1 MRATTVDSPSVVSIN
16 VTLASLGLRQVSQEE
31 WSVTERLGRADRIQQ
46 AVRDAAARKAEAR
59 ETVLV
64 WLTWL
69 SNSVGAGA
77 ASPASS
83 VQPREE
89 PSRPAPA
96 RPPAENP
103 PAASQSQ
110 RGEVVDTVTGEVIR
124 RGPGGGVSQIKV
136 YAGKGAMQF
145 EVTEPRDTRKM
156 PLTLRVEA
164 CKGVNKQYAWN
175 AKLLMNLSLEELQQ
189 LVALVHG
196 FIPHVRFANHGA
208 ESDRT
213 LEITAQG
220 NQLFARMSTKEQGS
234 LIAVPIPAPWVGS
247 IGLLALKVLKASFPG
262 LSANE
267 LLVSLRATV
276 GRLMSDAGRQ
286 GGG

>member
-1 MRATTVDSPSVVSIN
+1 MVTHINSI
-16 VTLASLGLRQVSQEE
+16 LARLGLRQVTPQE
-31 WSVTERLGRADRIQQ
+31 WSVTEQRGHAARVEQ
-46 AVRDAAARKAEAR
+46 AILDAAARRLEAR
-59 ETVLV
+59 ETVLA
-64 WLTWL
+64 WLAWL
-69 SNSVGAGA
+69 SKRGNTT
-77 ASPASS
+77 PA
-83 VQPREE
+83 PT
-89 PSRPAPA
+89 PSRPQEPMRVAAGRPETAPHPDA
-96 RPPAENP
+96 GEA
-103 PAASQSQ
+103 
-110 RGEVVDTVTGEVIR
+110 RGEVVDTVTGEVVR
-124 RGPGGGVSQIKV
+124 RGPGGGVSQVKV
-136 YAGKGAMQF
+136 YAGKGAMQL

-164 CKGVNKQYAWN
+164 CKGANKQYAWN
-175 AKLLMNLSLEELQQ
+175 AKILMNLSLEELQQ

-247 IGLLALKVLKASFPG
+247 IGLLAIRVLKASFPG
-262 LSANE
+262 LSVNE

>member
-1 MRATTVDSPSVVSIN
+1 
-16 VTLASLGLRQVSQEE
+16 
-31 WSVTERLGRADRIQQ
+31 
-46 AVRDAAARKAEAR
+46 
-59 ETVLV
+59 
-64 WLTWL
+64 
-69 SNSVGAGA
+69 
-77 ASPASS
+77 
-83 VQPREE
+83 
-89 PSRPAPA
+89 
-96 RPPAENP
+96 
-103 PAASQSQ
+103 
-110 RGEVVDTVTGEVIR
+110 VVDTVTGEVIR

-196 FIPHVRFANHGA
+196 FISHVRFANHGA

>member
-1 MRATTVDSPSVVSIN
+1 MRTTTSDCPLVASIN
-16 VTLASLGLRQVSQEE
+16 ATLARMGLRQVTVEE
-31 WSVTERLGRADRIQQ
+31 WNVTEQRGHAALVEQ
-46 AVRDAAARKAEAR
+46 AVRDAAARRVEAR
-59 ETVLV
+59 ETVLA
-64 WLTWL
+64 WLAWL
-69 SNSVGAGA
+69 SKRGNA
-77 ASPASS
+77 A
-83 VQPREE
+83 
-89 PSRPAPA
+89 PAPTPPRPQEPA
-96 RPPAENP
+96 RV
-103 PAASQSQ
+103 AAGRTEAAPHTDVGEA

-164 CKGVNKQYAWN
+164 CKGANKQYAWN

-247 IGLLALKVLKASFPG
+247 IGLLALRVLKASFPG